1 MNSLLDF
8 ITMREGIYLPSLG
21 KEHKIILF
29 SWPKILRR
37 KINKFTM

>member
-8 ITMREGIYLPSLG
+8 ITMREGINLPSLG

-29 SWPKILRR
+29 SWPNILRR
-37 KINKFTM
+37 KINTFTM